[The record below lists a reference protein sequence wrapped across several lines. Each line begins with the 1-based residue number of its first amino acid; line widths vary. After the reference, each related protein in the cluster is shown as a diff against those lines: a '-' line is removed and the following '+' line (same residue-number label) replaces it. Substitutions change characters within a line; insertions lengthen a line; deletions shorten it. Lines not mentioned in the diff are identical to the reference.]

1 MDDVRSAESRDAG
14 FLAWAI
20 LAATRSHV
28 ARGWFD
34 VLLARP
40 ESACLDFLRRLVLA
54 ETRSWWHYS
63 RFYVAEVSK
72 SFGWDEAEQKAM
84 WARGSYIF
92 TCEDWPVD
100 WFNVRFS
107 KVGAKGGRCNGGR
120 CGRRETSCRFR
131 GGHGR
136 SRPLP
141 VSEAVVTE
149 DHTMTET
156 TPSIAIRSVKD
167 IPEALGASL
176 RHGGLILTENDLCP
190 EFFDL
195 RTGLAGDV
203 LQKFVNYRAKAAIVI
218 ADPRAHGERFSEL
231 AREHRTHGIVRFF
244 TTEHEAKTWLRSPAT
259 S

>member
-1 MDDVRSAESRDAG
+1 MDDVRSAEPRDAD

-92 TCEDWPVD
+92 TCAFEDNEDLWTIE
-100 WFNVRFS
+100 NVATVPAYR
-107 KVGAKGGRCNGGR
+107 GR
-120 CGRRETSCRFR
+120 
-131 GGHGR
+131 
-136 SRPLP
+136 
-141 VSEAVVTE
+141 
-149 DHTMTET
+149 
-156 TPSIAIRSVKD
+156 
-167 IPEALGASL
+167 
-176 RHGGLILTENDLCP
+176 
-190 EFFDL
+190 
-195 RTGLAGDV
+195 GLAGR
-203 LQKFVNYRAKAAIVI
+203 LI
-218 ADPRAHGERFSEL
+218 
-231 AREHRTHGIVRFF
+231 
-244 TTEHEAKTWLRSPAT
+244 
-259 S
+259 